1 MLKPFCQSVLRIR
14 VPLVVVL
21 ARQSMRIDQVTKLV
35 PGVLIQFEKTYD
47 SPMTVE
53 VGDQAIAEG
62 DVVKTGDKFGIR
74 IGNILKPAERFQ
86 KITGPADASSNAP
99 KS

>member
-21 ARQSMRIDQVTKLV
+21 ARQPMRIDQVTKLV
-35 PGVLIQFEKTYD
+35 PGVLIQFDKPCE

-53 VGDQAIAEG
+53 VGDQPIAEG
-62 DVVKTGDKFGIR
+62 EIVKTGEKFGIR
-74 IGNILKPAERFQ
+74 IGSILKPAERFS
-86 KITGPADASSNAP
+86 KITGQ
-99 KS
+99 

>member
-35 PGVLIQFEKTYD
+35 PGVLIQFEKTFD

-53 VGDQAIAEG
+53 VGDQPIAEG
-62 DVVKTGDKFGIR
+62 DIVKTGDKFGIR
-74 IGNILKPAERFQ
+74 IGNILKPAERFA
-86 KITGPADASSNAP
+86 KITDQV
-99 KS
+99 K

>member
-1 MLKPFCQSVLRIR
+1 MPQAMLKPFCQSVLRVR

-21 ARQSMRIDQVTKLV
+21 ARQPMRIDQVVKLV
-35 PGVLIQFEKTYD
+35 PGVLIQFDKPCD

-62 DVVKTGDKFGIR
+62 EIVKTGDKFGIR
-74 IGNILKPAERFQ
+74 IGKILKPAERFL
-86 KITGPADASSNAP
+86 KLEGA
-99 KS
+99 

>member
-1 MLKPFCQSVLRIR
+1 MLKPFCESVLRIK

-21 ARQSMRIDQVTKLV
+21 AHQSMRVDQLTKLV
-35 PGVLIQFEKTYD
+35 PGVLIQFDKSCD

-62 DVVKTGDKFGIR
+62 EIVKTGDKFGIR
-74 IGNILKPAERFQ
+74 LSSILKPSERFK
-86 KITGPADASSNAP
+86 KIAG
-99 KS
+99 